1 MFSCRS
7 SLFTMIVI
15 HVHFCIYIFSSASF
29 CKKWIFFVYKKNKQF
44 YVRNH
49 NLVNRYGIS
58 VLQMITDM
66 FLSSFMTHQRVCN
79 KSNTTGIICGAR
91 TVYTRTEH
99 MNSPLVFSGVRVAQ
113 FLIFRLVFCI

>member
-1 MFSCRS
+1 
-7 SLFTMIVI
+7 
-15 HVHFCIYIFSSASF
+15 
-29 CKKWIFFVYKKNKQF
+29 
-44 YVRNH
+44 
-49 NLVNRYGIS
+49 
-58 VLQMITDM
+58 MITDM

-113 FLIFRLVFCI
+113 FLIFRLNIAESGVKHQNQIKSNIYNENFYGAL